1 MTEAQRV
8 TIYAAEI
15 AIENGDYQEAL
26 AMFKEVLEENPIAT
40 EAYIGIGGLY
50 LIKQEWDQAE
60 PVFAHAAK
68 LEPRNFKAQYG
79 HAVSLQML
87 KRFID
92 AIRAYHRALTINPE
106 NVEANTNIA
115 TTYLQIGR
123 PKSAL
128 AFAERSVE
136 LVGASA
142 QAQITLAAT
151 YQLLDRPQD
160 ALNAYI
166 AASEAMEKPSPQL
179 IRNII
184 HLLTKEKRYRE
195 VVNTTT
201 QLVQIDPTTDSF
213 EQLGWAEFR
222 LGDYE
227 ASLDAYKT
235 AVSYDERNW
244 RALNGIGVNE
254 LNRWLLSGREERS
267 AYHNARSVFRQSLS
281 INPDQPKV
289 ITIVLHYGL

>member
-1 MTEAQRV
+1 
-8 TIYAAEI
+8 
-15 AIENGDYQEAL
+15 
-26 AMFKEVLEENPIAT
+26 
-40 EAYIGIGGLY
+40 
-50 LIKQEWDQAE
+50 
-60 PVFAHAAK
+60 
-68 LEPRNFKAQYG
+68 
-79 HAVSLQML
+79 
-87 KRFID
+87 
-92 AIRAYHRALTINPE
+92 
-106 NVEANTNIA
+106 
-115 TTYLQIGR
+115 
-123 PKSAL
+123 
-128 AFAERSVE
+128 
-136 LVGASA
+136 
-142 QAQITLAAT
+142 
-151 YQLLDRPQD
+151 
-160 ALNAYI
+160 
-166 AASEAMEKPSPQL
+166 MEKPSPQL